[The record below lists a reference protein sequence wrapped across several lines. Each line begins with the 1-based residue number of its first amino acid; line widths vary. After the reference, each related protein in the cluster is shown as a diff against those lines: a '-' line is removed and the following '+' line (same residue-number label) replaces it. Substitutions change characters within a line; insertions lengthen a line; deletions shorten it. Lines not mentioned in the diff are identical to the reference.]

1 MQKPWRVARLDY
13 FRPHRPFMTTIQS
26 PYLLR
31 ALLVLAGLYTLY
43 FAQTLLIPL
52 VLAVLLALL
61 LSPLVSKLKRLHIP
75 RTVSSV
81 VLLSLFVSGIVF
93 LGIELIEPVRKWA
106 SAVPQLTETLEEQLE
121 SFSETIAPTDD
132 GGTAIEE
139 TTEQSQSQSFLQ
151 NLFGGMEEP
160 VAAEENNEL
169 SERMNQA
176 WLETVIYLLSITP
189 FAIVQMLTVFILVLF
204 LLVFGP
210 DLIAVYVRHSD
221 RVDKST
227 LTMFSNIRT
236 ELAHYVLTISVINAG
251 LALGT
256 AALLYFLGVEDA
268 LFWGVF
274 CGLANF
280 APYVGALVSLAAL
293 GIASFVQFG
302 AEWQAVL
309 PPLAFF
315 ALNSLEA
322 NFLTPTILGS
332 SMRLNPLTIIVWML
346 VCGWMWG
353 AVGVL
358 LSVPLLVCFK
368 MTAKQLGLFPAV
380 VALIETPMVPDEEP
394 LQDEELTRV
403 SSQTV

>member
-1 MQKPWRVARLDY
+1 
-13 FRPHRPFMTTIQS
+13 MTTIQS

-52 VLAVLLALL
+52 VLALLLALL

-81 VLLSLFVSGIVF
+81 VLLSLFVSGIVY
-93 LGIELIEPVRKWA
+93 LGIELIEPVKKWA
-106 SAVPQLTETLEEQLE
+106 TAVPQLTETLEEQLE
-121 SFSETIAPTDD
+121 SFSETIAPTED
-132 GGTAIEE
+132 GESELEE
-139 TTEQSQSQSFLQ
+139 AAEQTQNRSLLQ
-151 NLFGGMEEP
+151 TLFGSPPEEP
-160 VAAEENNEL
+160 VQAEEGNEL

-176 WLETVIYLLSITP
+176 WLEAVIYFLSITP

-210 DLIAVYVRHSD
+210 DLITVYVRHSE
-221 RVDKST
+221 RVDEST

-280 APYVGALVSLAAL
+280 APYVGALLSLAAL
-293 GIASFVQFG
+293 SIASFVQFG
-302 AEWQAVL
+302 AEWQAIL

-346 VCGWMWG
+346 ICGWMWG

-368 MTAKQLGLFPAV
+368 MAAKQLGLFPAI

-394 LQDEELTRV
+394 LAEELAPV